1 MKRLLILAAALMLA
15 GCAAPAVEQATE
27 PTPSNTQTETVVE
40 ESQTETESTEP
51 TTEPATEP
59 EEVTETQ
66 AAASSPS
73 PSTSPSPSATATG
86 TTAAPKPSP
95 SATATATATAT
106 PKPSP
111 TQESAPKETSGATY
125 TMAEVSR
132 NNTASK
138 CWVVVD
144 GSVYDLTQWITK
156 HPGGASAITSL
167 CGKDATASF
176 DGQHGGQARPS
187 STLNSYFIGQLV
199 G

>member
-1 MKRLLILAAALMLA
+1 MKRLLILATALMLA

-73 PSTSPSPSATATG
+73 PSPSPSATATG